1 MEGFMTDREIIEL
14 FFNRDERGIA
24 EVQKVYGSRLVHY
37 AERYLSKEDAEE
49 CVDDAY
55 LLLWKHI
62 PPAEPDHFY
71 AYAVKALRNLVLNRL
86 ESMNARKRKTDL
98 IELSD
103 ELAECL
109 PDQSP
114 STETL
119 AIEHV
124 SGVVNRFLCLQD
136 SERRHI
142 FLRRYWF
149 GDPVSEIVRATG
161 FTSSKIRKTLMR
173 MKKELRQFLE
183 EHQEG

>member
-1 MEGFMTDREIIEL
+1 MTDREIIEL

>member
-1 MEGFMTDREIIEL
+1 VTDREIIEL

-24 EVQKVYGSRLVHY
+24 EVQKVYGSRLVHF

-49 CVDDAY
+49 CVDDTY

-71 AYAVKALRNLVLNRL
+71 AYIVKILRNLVLSRL
-86 ESMNARKRKTDL
+86 ESMNAQKRKAD
-98 IELSD
+98 IVELSD

-109 PDQSP
+109 PDQSV

-119 AIEHV
+119 AIERI
-124 SGVVNRFLCLQD
+124 SGVINCFLYSQD
-136 SERRHI
+136 SEKKHV

-149 GDPVSEIVRATG
+149 GDPISEIARATG
-161 FTSSKIRKTLMR
+161 FTVSKIRKMLLR
-173 MKKELRQFLE
+173 MKKELRQFLD

>member
-1 MEGFMTDREIIEL
+1 MTDKEIIEL

-24 EVQKVYGSRLVHY
+24 EVQKAYGSRLVHF

-49 CVDDAY
+49 CVNDTY

-86 ESMNARKRKTDL
+86 ESMNARMRKADL

-103 ELAECL
+103 ELADCL
-109 PDQSP
+109 PDRSP
-114 STETL
+114 LTETL

-124 SGVVNRFLCLQD
+124 SGVINRFLNTQGQ
-136 SERRHI
+136 EKRHI

-149 GDPVSEIVRATG
+149 GDPVSVIALSTG
-161 FTSSKIRKTLMR
+161 STESKIKKMLQRL
-173 MKKELRQFLE
+173 KKELRRFLE
-183 EHQEG
+183 EDRKDQNI

>member
-1 MEGFMTDREIIEL
+1 MTDREIIEL

-24 EVQKVYGSRLVHY
+24 EVQKAYGSRLVHF

-49 CVDDAY
+49 CVDDTY

-71 AYAVKALRNLVLNRL
+71 AYIVKILRNLVLNRL
-86 ESMNARKRKTDL
+86 EGMNARKRKADL

-103 ELAECL
+103 ELSECL
-109 PDQSP
+109 PDRSP

-124 SGVVNRFLCLQD
+124 SGVVNRFLCSQ
-136 SERRHI
+136 EPEKRHI

-149 GDPVSEIVRATG
+149 GDPISEIARATG
-161 FTSSKIRKTLMR
+161 FTVSKIRKMLLR
-173 MKKELRQFLE
+173 MKKELRQFLD